1 MLMTFSNPEKS
12 LQKSSFTNFSLTSW
26 PIVLGVLEFLLR
38 RAQHVINELNI
49 DEDDFELD
57 GPISRDKEN
66 DPFELILMGYKTWMS
81 KIDTSDG
88 SNFEEIQPG
97 YQNTLRCDLKW
108 IIKNSSLGVAVLFCG
123 QNRVVL

>member
-88 SNFEEIQPG
+88 SNFEEIQPR
-97 YQNTLRCDLKW
+97 YQNAFRLRHAATSHDK
-108 IIKNSSLGVAVLFCG
+108 IKPRHKVSPHLFAV
-123 QNRVVL
+123 

>member
-1 MLMTFSNPEKS
+1 M
-12 LQKSSFTNFSLTSW
+12 
-26 PIVLGVLEFLLR
+26 
-38 RAQHVINELNI
+38 NI

-88 SNFEEIQPG
+88 VNFEQIQAN
-97 YQNTLRCDLKW
+97 YQNAFTLRHSATSHEKLKSHHQVSPHYLTVQFGPSAKM
-108 IIKNSSLGVAVLFCG
+108 ITDIRMK
-123 QNRVVL
+123 

>member
-1 MLMTFSNPEKS
+1 M
-12 LQKSSFTNFSLTSW
+12 
-26 PIVLGVLEFLLR
+26 
-38 RAQHVINELNI
+38 NI

-81 KIDTSDG
+81 KIDISDG

-97 YQNTLRCDLKW
+97 YQNAFRLRHAATSHKK
-108 IIKNSSLGVAVLFCG
+108 IKPRHKVSRHLFAVQFG
-123 QNRVVL
+123 PSVEMITDIRMK